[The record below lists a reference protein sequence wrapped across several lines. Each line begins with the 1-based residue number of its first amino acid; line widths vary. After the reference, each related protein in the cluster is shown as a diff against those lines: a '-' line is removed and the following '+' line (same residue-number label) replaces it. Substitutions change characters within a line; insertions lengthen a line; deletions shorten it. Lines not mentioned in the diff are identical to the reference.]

1 MFVLKKRKYHWL
13 DMWFMPFQCAPVST
27 VAVTAQKLITALA
40 NVFQV
45 VVVAEFLDGAIEAV
59 VNRRFD
65 KGTVIWFFL
74 MILIVSW
81 KRVSFHIGNI
91 FTNHVTIH
99 GNEQISAE
107 ITGKRDR
114 MEYYLLEDPKMEELS
129 NRLTGKLERNL
140 QWNLQWFL
148 NLFAI
153 NIPRIAGVLLIM
165 AGYVWWLSLVVLAL
179 TVPLFLFSLKSG
191 KKVYRAFEEAAV
203 YERRHKYLFTVLT
216 GRETTE
222 ERSLFGYTGQVNG
235 QWHVQYEKAVRQ
247 DLKSELLFMGNS
259 LRGIVINGLLSMIV
273 VLIMIPLT
281 ASGKL
286 TAGIFISLATSMYD
300 LIDIMGYN
308 TSRAVNQ
315 MAVAQEYMKDFTAF
329 AALPERDGSTGGEQ
343 ARELNAESRQSR
355 ESGLAAVERKSSR
368 EAGLSDAERK
378 QIRETGRA
386 AREDG
391 QDSKEG
397 KEREKTAQ
405 GEVPRLEVLEF
416 CHVTFRYPGADAD
429 ILKDFSMKL
438 ENGRHY
444 AVVGENGAGKTTL
457 IKLLTGL
464 YREYEGEI
472 LYNGMEMRTFSRE
485 EWFRI
490 FSCVF
495 QDFARYYL
503 SVEENI
509 CLGMGGMDFEE
520 HEDSQRKEK
529 RIARMEG
536 AAKQMDIHESI
547 SGLKH
552 GYETRL
558 GKLDEDSVDLSG
570 GQWQRVAMAR
580 ALMNDAPLLLL
591 DEPTAALDPISE
603 SRLYEEFGEISKNRT
618 TIFISH
624 RLGSIKLSDHIFLLK
639 DGCVK
644 EQGSHEELMALHG
657 IYANMYETQQ
667 SWYNEEKDGDAEMK
681 TEETTGGSGGTGSKT
696 GDASEKGGGAEAK
709 GVS

>member
-1 MFVLKKRKYHWL
+1 M
-13 DMWFMPFQCAPVST
+13 
-27 VAVTAQKLITALA
+27 
-40 NVFQV
+40 
-45 VVVAEFLDGAIEAV
+45 
-59 VNRRFD
+59 
-65 KGTVIWFFL
+65 
-74 MILIVSW
+74 
-81 KRVSFHIGNI
+81 
-91 FTNHVTIH
+91 
-99 GNEQISAE
+99 SA
-107 ITGKRDR
+107 
-114 MEYYLLEDPKMEELS
+114 
-129 NRLTGKLERNL
+129 
-140 QWNLQWFL
+140 
-148 NLFAI
+148 
-153 NIPRIAGVLLIM
+153 
-165 AGYVWWLSLVVLAL
+165 
-179 TVPLFLFSLKSG
+179 
-191 KKVYRAFEEAAV
+191 
-203 YERRHKYLFTVLT
+203 
-216 GRETTE
+216 
-222 ERSLFGYTGQVNG
+222 
-235 QWHVQYEKAVRQ
+235 
-247 DLKSELLFMGNS
+247 
-259 LRGIVINGLLSMIV
+259 
-273 VLIMIPLT
+273 
-281 ASGKL
+281 
-286 TAGIFISLATSMYD
+286 
-300 LIDIMGYN
+300 
-308 TSRAVNQ
+308 
-315 MAVAQEYMKDFTAF
+315 
-329 AALPERDGSTGGEQ
+329 
-343 ARELNAESRQSR
+343 
-355 ESGLAAVERKSSR
+355 
-368 EAGLSDAERK
+368 AERK
-378 QIRETGRA
+378 QSRETGQT

-397 KEREKTAQ
+397 KERERTAQ
-405 GEVPRLEVLEF
+405 GEVPRLEALEF

-472 LYNGMEMRTFSRE
+472 LYNGMEMCTFSRE

-509 CLGMGGMDFEE
+509 CLGMGGMDFKE
-520 HEDSQRKEK
+520 HEDSQQKEK

-547 SGLKH
+547 SGLTH

-603 SRLYEEFGEISKNRT
+603 SKLYEEFGEISKNRT

-644 EQGSHEELMALHG
+644 EQGSHEELMAFHG

-667 SWYNEEKDGDAEMK
+667 SWYNEEKDGDAGIKTEETTEGSGGAEMK

>member
-1 MFVLKKRKYHWL
+1 MFVLKKRKYNWF
-13 DMWFMPFQCAPVST
+13 DMWRMPFSCAPVST
-27 VAVTAQKLITALA
+27 MGVTAQKLITALA

-45 VVVAEFLDGAIEAV
+45 IVVAEFLDGAIEAV
-59 VNRRFD
+59 VNKSFD
-65 KGTVIWFFL
+65 SETVVWFLL
-74 MILIVSW
+74 MLLILCW
-81 KRVSFHIGNI
+81 KRVSYNIGNL
-91 FTNHVTIH
+91 FTNYAVIH

-107 ITGKRDR
+107 LTKKRDR
-114 MEYYLLEDPKMEELS
+114 MEYYLLEDPKIEELS

-140 QWNLQWFL
+140 HLNLQWFL

-153 NIPRIAGVLLIM
+153 NIPRIVGVLLIM
-165 AGYVWWLSLVVLAL
+165 AKYVWWLSLVILAL
-179 TVPLFLFSLKSG
+179 TVPLFLFSLKTG
-191 KKVYRAFEEAAV
+191 KKVYRAYEEAAV
-203 YERRHKYLFTVLT
+203 YERRHKYLFSVLT

-235 QWHVQYEKAVRQ
+235 QWHQQYEAAVKQ
-247 DLKSELLFMGNS
+247 DIKTEMLSMGNT
-259 LRGIVINGLLSMIV
+259 LQGTAMNGLLSAVV
-273 VLIMIPLT
+273 VLVMIPLT

-300 LIDIMGYN
+300 LIKIMGSD
-308 TSRAVNQ
+308 TARAVNRVA
-315 MAVAQEYMKDFTAF
+315 MAQEYMKDFTTF
-329 AALPERDGSTGGEQ
+329 AALPEWDDLAEGEQ
-343 ARELNAESRQSR
+343 TRTQREIPKL
-355 ESGLAAVERKSSR
+355 
-368 EAGLSDAERK
+368 
-378 QIRETGRA
+378 
-386 AREDG
+386 
-391 QDSKEG
+391 KE
-397 KEREKTAQ
+397 
-405 GEVPRLEVLEF
+405 LEF
-416 CHVTFRYPGADAD
+416 RHVTFRYPGTETD

-444 AVVGENGAGKTTL
+444 AIVGENGAGKTTL

-472 LYNGMEMRTFSRE
+472 LYNGVEMRSFSRE
-485 EWFRI
+485 EWFKI

-509 CLGMGGMDFEE
+509 CLGMGNMDFEE
-520 HEDSQRKEK
+520 KESPEGK
-529 RIARMEG
+529 AERIARMEG
-536 AAKQMDIHESI
+536 AAKQLDIHESL
-547 SGLKH
+547 SGLKY

-603 SRLYEEFGEISKNRT
+603 SRLYEEFGEISRNRT

-639 DGCVK
+639 DGCVR
-644 EQGSHEELMALHG
+644 EQGSHEELMKLQG

-667 SWYNEEKDGDAEMK
+667 SWYNEEKGEAE
-681 TEETTGGSGGTGSKT
+681 
-696 GDASEKGGGAEAK
+696 
-709 GVS
+709 